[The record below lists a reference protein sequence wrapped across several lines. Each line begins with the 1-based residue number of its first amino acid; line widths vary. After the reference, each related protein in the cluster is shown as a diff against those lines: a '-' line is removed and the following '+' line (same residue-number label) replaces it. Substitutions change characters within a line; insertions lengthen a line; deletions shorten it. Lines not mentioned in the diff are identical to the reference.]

1 MEDKVR
7 IGVYIC
13 HCGSNIAG
21 TVDVKAVVEFA
32 QGLPSVVMAKDY
44 IYMCSDPG
52 QNMVK
57 EDIKQ
62 LGLNRV
68 VVASC
73 SPTLHE
79 HTFRQAVQDAG
90 LNPYLFEMA
99 NIREHCSWITED
111 REEATEKAKAL
122 VSAAVRRVFYQ
133 EPLEVK
139 EVPVN
144 SNVLVVGGGIAGI
157 QAALEIANSE
167 HKVYLVER
175 EPSIGGHM
183 AQFDKTFPT
192 LDCAS
197 CIFTP
202 LLSEVG
208 QHPYIELMTYSE
220 VEEVSGYI
228 GNFKVKIR
236 KKARY
241 VDEDKCTGCGVCQ
254 EKCPWKV
261 DSEFDEG
268 LTKRK
273 AIYIP
278 FPQAVPNVPVIDTE
292 HCAYFLKGTCRA
304 CEKFCEAKAIDFEQE
319 DEMVDVE
326 VGGIIVATGYQ
337 AFDPSVITQYGY
349 GRYDNVLTALQ
360 FERMCNA
367 SGPTDGKIL
376 LKDGSE
382 PESVAILHCIGSR
395 DKNYHEYCS
404 RVCCMYSLKYSHLIK
419 EKTGADV
426 YQMYMDMRCFGKGYE
441 EFYERLSEEG
451 VNFIRGKV
459 AQVTDRAIADEE
471 KGKLVVVCEDTLL
484 GSIVRVP
491 VDIVI
496 LSTALEARS
505 DAEAVARLF
514 NINRSA
520 DGFFLE
526 RHPKLDP
533 VATTTAG
540 VFVVGCAQGPKD
552 IPDTVAQASA
562 AAARVLAMISKG
574 KVEIEAA
581 IAYIDEELCSGC
593 RICNLLCP
601 YNAISFDEEK
611 EVSRVNEALCKGCG
625 VCVAACPSGALTGKH
640 FTTEQI
646 MAEIEG
652 VLV

>member
-21 TVDVKAVVEFA
+21 TVDVKEVAEFTR
-32 QGLPSVVMAKDY
+32 GLPSVVMAKDY

-52 QNMVK
+52 QNMIK

-62 LGLNRV
+62 LGLNRI

-90 LNPYLFEMA
+90 LNPYLFDMA

-139 EVPVN
+139 EIPVN
-144 SNVLVVGGGIAGI
+144 SNVLVGGGGIAGI

-202 LLSEVG
+202 LLSAVG

-236 KKARY
+236 NKARY

-254 EKCPWKV
+254 EKCPWRV

-273 AIYIP
+273 AIYVP

-292 HCAYFLKGTCRA
+292 HCAYFLKGTCRL
-304 CEKFCEAKAIDFEQE
+304 CEEICEGKAINFEQE
-319 DEMVDVE
+319 DKIVEVDVGA
-326 VGGIIVATGYQ
+326 VIVATGYQ

-367 SGPTDGKIL
+367 SGPTDGKVL

-382 PESVAILHCIGSR
+382 PESVAIIHCVGSR

-459 AQVTDRAIADEE
+459 TQVTDRTITVEE

-484 GSIVRVP
+484 GSIIRLP

-496 LSTALEARS
+496 LATALEPKS

-514 NINRSA
+514 NVTRSA

-533 VATTTAG
+533 VATTTEG
-540 VFVVGCAQGPKD
+540 VFVVGCAQSPKD
-552 IPDTVAQASA
+552 IPDTVVQASA

-581 IAYIDEELCSGC
+581 IAAIDEELCSGC